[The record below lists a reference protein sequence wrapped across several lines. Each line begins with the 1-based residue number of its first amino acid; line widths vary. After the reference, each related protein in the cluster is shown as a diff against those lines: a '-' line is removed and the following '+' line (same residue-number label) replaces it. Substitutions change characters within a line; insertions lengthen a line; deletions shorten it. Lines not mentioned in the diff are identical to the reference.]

1 MQKCELEKY
10 VEYIIK
16 AYKEHSADKDMFLS
30 FTLYDSLYEKR
41 EEPLF
46 DNEYLHAR
54 LEVPMKELAEQVE
67 KLFDIDFYELSL
79 HMNTMTPMHTAFC
92 SLVENSELVY
102 YFIDQGKGTV
112 KLEDN
117 EVELE
122 AILQKEGIIPVVD
135 GMITV
140 GDAFGPWG
148 VIGMKDSKG
157 DFIPMR
163 YRDIPAK
170 DFFDWV
176 DKTEGIDMLSNDSDD
191 FYYEIGDDP
200 KEKLRKY
207 TTELLLSILENE
219 NTEST

>member
-1 MQKCELEKY
+1 MKESKLEKY

-16 AYKEHSADKDMFLS
+16 AYKKDIADRNTFLA
-30 FTLYDSLYEKR
+30 FTLYDALYKR
-41 EEPLF
+41 RKEPLF
-46 DNEYLHAR
+46 NDEYLRAK
-54 LEVPMKELAEQVE
+54 LEVPMKEVAEQVNR
-67 KLFDIDFYELSL
+67 LFEIDFYELSL
-79 HMNTMTPMHTAFC
+79 HMNTMTPMHTAYC
-92 SLVENSELVY
+92 SLVENSDLVH
-102 YFIDQGKGTV
+102 YFIGQEKGTV

-117 EVELE
+117 EAELE
-122 AILQKEGIIPVVD
+122 AILQREGIIPVVN
-135 GMITV
+135 GIVTI

-191 FYYEIGDDP
+191 FYYELGDDPDP

-207 TTELLLSILENE
+207 TTKLLLSILEK
-219 NTEST
+219 